1 MIMKPA
7 DENMIFKKRN
17 IRQERS
23 YLDSDDFNR
32 ILYTFLEPCEA
43 KDGKL
48 VRELSE
54 DYINQ
59 YDYKVDCWT
68 LVSNLATLL
77 NMNDIKSGIFDLEAK
92 LKFYFN
98 FYDLD
103 GNGDI
108 DQKEFKTI
116 LISHQ
121 SKLEKMAFIIGLEL
135 YGLTKVGELR
145 SEKSNQKLLRS
156 HNISA
161 LTKIFNI
168 HSSMKMKNR
177 KDSRYDDNDGNNY
190 NQDNSVN
197 KLTTTTTC
205 TYFDI
210 LCELV
215 KKNNR

>member
-1 MIMKPA
+1 
-7 DENMIFKKRN
+7 
-17 IRQERS
+17 
-23 YLDSDDFNR
+23 
-32 ILYTFLEPCEA
+32 
-43 KDGKL
+43 
-48 VRELSE
+48 
-54 DYINQ
+54 
-59 YDYKVDCWT
+59 
-68 LVSNLATLL
+68 
-77 NMNDIKSGIFDLEAK
+77 
-92 LKFYFN
+92 
-98 FYDLD
+98 
-103 GNGDI
+103 
-108 DQKEFKTI
+108 
-116 LISHQ
+116 
-121 SKLEKMAFIIGLEL
+121 MAFIIGLEL

-177 KDSRYDDNDGNNY
+177 KDSRYDDNDGNNC

-215 KKNNR
+215 KKNNRL